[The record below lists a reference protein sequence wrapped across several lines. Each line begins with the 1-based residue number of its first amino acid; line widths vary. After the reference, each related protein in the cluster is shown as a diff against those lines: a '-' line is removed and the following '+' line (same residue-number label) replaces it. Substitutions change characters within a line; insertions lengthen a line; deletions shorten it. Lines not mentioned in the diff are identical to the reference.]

1 MKKLVAAMMILVA
14 STTALVGCGTEK
26 TNTEVNSNT
35 EAAVEKAPLEEL
47 LNQMVEGG
55 AVRMPMPVDE
65 TLAQEAYHIDLEVV
79 EEYAI
84 AQTGISP
91 GPGLIVMVKAK
102 EGQLDQAK
110 ANMEALLE
118 AQVGNAF
125 YPAEQ
130 EAAEKAEIMVEGN
143 YVALF
148 ILNDEVKESTVKM
161 FTESTK

>member
-1 MKKLVAAMMILVA
+1 MKKLIAAMMILVA

-65 TLAQEAYHIDLEVV
+65 TLAQESYHIDLEVV

-102 EGQLDQAK
+102 EGQLEQAK
-110 ANMEALLE
+110 ANMEALK
-118 AQVGNAF
+118 QDQIGNAF

-130 EAAEKAEIMVEGN
+130 EAAENAKIIVDGN
-143 YVALF
+143 YVGLF
-148 ILNDEVKESTVKM
+148 ILNSEVEQTAIDM
-161 FTESTK
+161 FQNSTK

>member
-130 EAAEKAEIMVEGN
+130 EAAEKAEIMVDGN

>member
-1 MKKLVAAMMILVA
+1 MKKLVAALMILVA
-14 STTALVGCGTEK
+14 STTALVGCGAEK
-26 TNTEVNSNT
+26 TNTEVKSNT

-47 LNQMVEGG
+47 LNQMVEAG

-130 EAAEKAEIMVEGN
+130 EAAEKAEIIVEGN

>member
-130 EAAEKAEIMVEGN
+130 EAAEKAEIIVEGN

-148 ILNDEVKESTVKM
+148 ILNDEVKESTVAM

>member
-14 STTALVGCGTEK
+14 STTALVGCGAQK

-35 EAAVEKAPLEEL
+35 ETAVEKAPLDEL

-102 EGQLDQAK
+102 EGQFDQAK

-130 EAAEKAEIMVEGN
+130 EAVKKAEIIVDGN

>member
-14 STTALVGCGTEK
+14 STTALVGCGAQK

-148 ILNDEVKESTVKM
+148 ILNDEVKESTVAM